1 MDFNIER
8 NRYSIKIVYP
18 ENDET
23 YEYLIKKDD
32 TYVENFWD
40 GNLDEMEK
48 ILKNSKIIKKDS
60 WYILSINNKIIWNYI
75 LNKTENNT

>member
-32 TYVENFWD
+32 TYVENF
-40 GNLDEMEK
+40 
-48 ILKNSKIIKKDS
+48 
-60 WYILSINNKIIWNYI
+60 
-75 LNKTENNT
+75 

>member
-1 MDFNIER
+1 M
-8 NRYSIKIVYP
+8 YP

-32 TYVENFWD
+32 TYVENFCD

-75 LNKTENNT
+75 LNKTENNI